1 VQRPAA
7 GRWPWDRRPV
17 NAAGGPSTNA
27 GGGGGGDGCG
37 RLEEKLLERQAGWRL
52 DPAGMDAGDR
62 VIWLGE
68 LTYLLR
74 PLIYV
79 CLLKR

>member
-37 RLEEKLLERQAGWRL
+37 RL